1 MTFLGNTKSSQQ
13 MTNFVYLASIV
24 WRKVSWSHRQLKNK
38 RLKIS
43 QRNEDFII
51 YTCTCLS
58 RRIWLQNRNSGR
70 GQKRFWYYFVLVTN
84 FFTHGDTLIR
94 KQTVSCQ
101 GRNEPHRDSVS
112 KNWDLRIS
120 NESVSMKG
128 NGINKLMEG
137 SYCHFKL
144 KLYASQ

>member
-1 MTFLGNTKSSQQ
+1 MTFLENRKSSQQ

-24 WRKVSWSHRQLKNK
+24 WRKVSWSHRQLKK
-38 RLKIS
+38 EIKYLIEKWRFHHLYLHLLIKKDLAS
-43 QRNEDFII
+43 KSKLR
-51 YTCTCLS
+51 
-58 RRIWLQNRNSGR
+58 SGP
-70 GQKRFWYYFVLVTN
+70 KRFRYYFVLVTI

-101 GRNEPHRDSVS
+101 GQNVAPPDSVL

-144 KLYASQ
+144 KSYASQ